1 MDFSISLYQKYCKIA
16 IKGGIFD
23 KMRSKNIIEKK
34 YPRVVM
40 TYKTT

>member
-1 MDFSISLYQKYCKIA
+1 MDFSISLYQKYCEIA

-23 KMRSKNIIEKK
+23 KMRFKNIIEKK